1 MNASREPAQS
11 IATARSTQAIP
22 AMDVGRLGRGQ
33 DENGLIIGYW
43 KVGICDCF
51 SNVYPNCAMSFVCP
65 CISLAQVTHRI
76 GLVRFVVVLIAHGV
90 FYGIAFIFLVLY
102 SKQLQRAKID
112 VSVKKDT
119 IDKAMQMQDTV
130 TIVLDLLTSC
140 AAAMSRARMY
150 AIVSMVFFGASSVVV
165 WFVRSNVRDAFRIP
179 GNCLEDAAF
188 SICCSCC
195 AIAQV
200 ASHTESYEVHKWRIE
215 PRDVLPGYPKVDT
228 PITTYIAIAGG
239 SVLAIGLL
247 ALLVVVLRRRQAA
260 EEDEEN
266 NHRNITPREYYSEQS
281 SNPHHNHTGGSV
293 TSRKHLGSAQDTTST
308 PSTMPQ
314 SVDYLGASS
323 RVSNPRSGNNAQH
336 SRSSNSHTG
345 GHPLGQYST
354 TGEVNEI
361 AGYDIRFDKSMSN
374 FRVANDEII
383 MGDLVASGGF
393 GVIYRGVFA
402 GEEIAIKKCLPDKV
416 NNHAAMESFML
427 EIKLMSKLD
436 HPNIVRF
443 VGVAWTTLVQLK
455 MLTEY
460 MPRGNV
466 RMLLQDVKKNGRSLP
481 WVVSSATRDMP
492 SRLRIAA
499 NVAEALVYLHL
510 NDPPIIHRDL
520 KSSNVLLS
528 EDFEA
533 KLTDFGTSRELSDEH
548 TMTAEIGT
556 LAWIAPEIMLGGH
569 YTERADIYSFGV
581 ILNELDL
588 CDLPYSNVTD
598 ARGAAISHTRLGV
611 LVAQGKVAPQF
622 SPQCP
627 PWVQQMG
634 GECLRFDPTQ
644 RPTAMQV
651 AYRLRRAIAD
661 AK

>member
-1 MNASREPAQS
+1 MRVRVLLLAGLLHATCAQIKVTPTLTLLATPAPTPMTTVTPESTTPRPTPSPTPSSTPSTTKTDDVTTTLSPTTTAPATPEPGDITTKPPVITTTTTSTKPTTTNTRPTTTHSTSSTEAP
-11 IATARSTQAIP
+11 TTTTSTQP
-22 AMDVGRLGRGQ
+22 PTPT
-33 DENGLIIGYW
+33 II
-43 KVGICDCF
+43 
-51 SNVYPNCAMSFVCP
+51 
-65 CISLAQVTHRI
+65 
-76 GLVRFVVVLIAHGV
+76 
-90 FYGIAFIFLVLY
+90 
-102 SKQLQRAKID
+102 
-112 VSVKKDT
+112 
-119 IDKAMQMQDTV
+119 
-130 TIVLDLLTSC
+130 
-140 AAAMSRARMY
+140 
-150 AIVSMVFFGASSVVV
+150 
-165 WFVRSNVRDAFRIP
+165 
-179 GNCLEDAAF
+179 
-188 SICCSCC
+188 
-195 AIAQV
+195 
-200 ASHTESYEVHKWRIE
+200 IE
-215 PRDVLPGYPKVDT
+215 PKVDT

-651 AYRLRRAIAD
+651 AYRLRRSIAD